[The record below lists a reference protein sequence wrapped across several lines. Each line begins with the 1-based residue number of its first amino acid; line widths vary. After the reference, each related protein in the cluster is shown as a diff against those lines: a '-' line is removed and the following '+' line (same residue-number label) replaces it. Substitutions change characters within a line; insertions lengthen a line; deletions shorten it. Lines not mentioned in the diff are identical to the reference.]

1 MFGTSWFTWEPL
13 DTPLLCSILMVMT
26 VQQLWLR
33 TAWILGL
40 RFLGK
45 VWVTPS
51 GKPLK
56 STEVLARS
64 EGNLEGIQEEN
75 DGYQLLFWDQLL
87 GFPQMKQVPR
97 PISEQLWRVISAS
110 KLPWNPLKPLWRQHH
125 SSTCPSA
132 QCCYLPF
139 LSTEHLLI
147 SLLHYFV
154 CLFHFCF
161 CFCHRIFFPLPGTQP
176 RPTTVKGQN
185 LNPWMTREFPN
196 LLHVNLFLWIW
207 YLENNV
213 IHIRG
218 REVFD
223 HLSIRIRTLFKWWFY
238 EKQQYMWNHCEKG
251 DWANEK
257 GGSDQKLCY

>member
-1 MFGTSWFTWEPL
+1 M
-13 DTPLLCSILMVMT
+13 DT
-26 VQQLWLR
+26 
-33 TAWILGL
+33 GL
-40 RFLGK
+40 RFLKGK
-45 VWVTPS
+45 VWITPS

-56 STEVLARS
+56 STEVLARG
-64 EGNLEGIQEEN
+64 EGNRESIEEEN
-75 DGYQLLFWDQLL
+75 VGYQLLFWDQLL
-87 GFPQMKQVPR
+87 GFPQMKQVPH

-110 KLPWNPLKPLWRQHH
+110 KLPWNPLKTLRRQHH

-139 LSTEHLLI
+139 LSAEHLLI
-147 SLLHYFV
+147 SLLHYV

-161 CFCHRIFFPLPGTQP
+161 CCGIFFPPPGTQP
-176 RPTTVKGQN
+176 RPTTVKGQS

-207 YLENNV
+207 FLENNV

-223 HLSIRIRTLFKWWFY
+223 CLSIRIRMLN
-238 EKQQYMWNHCEKG
+238 M
-251 DWANEK
+251 
-257 GGSDQKLCY
+257 